1 MFAFAKK
8 SAPKLI
14 GGAAVG
20 TGVFFSSSGSTLLS
34 SSGFSV
40 FSLESDFS
48 AFTSSG
54 FAAKLNTGA
63 LAGGV
68 AGLAS
73 TFGSS
78 DLVDALLAAGIPN
91 EKPPVGA
98 EAGVPN
104 PKPALAV
111 VASDADDF
119 EEAGTPKLNFCV
131 GLLSLSFSASSFS
144 SASCAAA

>member
-34 SSGFSV
+34 SSAFSV

-48 AFTSSG
+48 ALTSG

-63 LAGGV
+63 LVGGV

-78 DLVDALLAAGIPN
+78 DSVDALLAAGIPN

-98 EAGVPN
+98 EAGAPN

-131 GLLSLSFSASSFS
+131 GLLSLSFSASSVS

>member
-34 SSGFSV
+34 SSAFSV

-63 LAGGV
+63 LVGGV

-73 TFGSS
+73 FGSS
-78 DLVDALLAAGIPN
+78 DSVDALLAAGIPN

-98 EAGVPN
+98 EAGAPN